1 MNLDKAITLYLNHL
15 SIEKNLSSNSISA
28 YKRDL
33 EFFSKNVKEKNI
45 SKISEKDIKKVIGIH
60 RKDHS
65 AKSTQRMIASL
76 KGFHKYLFLESQ
88 IEIDPAVNIESLNLP
103 LSLPKTLEIDQVLKL
118 LDNIKPS
125 TSENIRNRLIFEFL
139 YGTGVRISELVNI
152 DLSDID
158 LDNKII
164 KIRFGKGSKQR
175 LVPLGK
181 TLEKFIESYLTR
193 VRNSLIKDTKEQSL
207 LLNNQGKRLS
217 RQSIWSIVHK
227 IAQENGLSDLTPHTL
242 RHAFATHLLE
252 GGADVRVVQELLGHS
267 SVNTTQIYTH
277 VTVEKLKEVFAQTH
291 PRARK

>member
-33 EFFSKNVKEKNI
+33 EFFSKNVNEKDI
-45 SKISEKDIKKVIGIH
+45 SKISENDIKKVIGIH

-88 IEIDPAVNIESLNLP
+88 IEIDPAVNIESLNLT

-181 TLEKFIESYLTR
+181 ALEKIIESYLTR

-227 IAQENGLSDLTPHTL
+227 IAQENELSDLTPHTL